1 MASLTDLEVVS
12 GPGVSSSGSPVS
24 DRAGLRSAA
33 TAIIGSPSN
42 GQAKGIGRHWLAYS
56 QPHGGCVTGRAHRMK
71 GCRGGPPFLGL
82 LRSPVPSITSGFV
95 GADGLAQAQAGR
107 QTSAALIPSGLVAHV
122 IAFAGI

>member
-12 GPGVSSSGSPVS
+12 GPGVSSSGSPVT

-56 QPHGGCVTGRAHRMK
+56 QPHGGCVTGRAHRMNLETAVGRCEVHSVSEISRL
-71 GCRGGPPFLGL
+71 GCIRLGRGG
-82 LRSPVPSITSGFV
+82 
-95 GADGLAQAQAGR
+95 AGR
-107 QTSAALIPSGLVAHV
+107 GGGVR
-122 IAFAGI
+122 